1 MEDPVMVRLTEVFH
15 EVFDDEDLVL
25 DPGLSADEVDGWD
38 SLAHIR
44 LILSVQKAF
53 NVKFSPIETSRLE
66 NVGQLA
72 DLIRQK
78 QLVHE

>member
-1 MEDPVMVRLTEVFH
+1 MEDPVMVRLTSVFH

-25 DPGLSADEVDGWD
+25 DPGLSAEEVDGWD